1 MYSVSSDYLKAFRKT
16 NRVDRVSGYIYLTD
30 GTGITISDS
39 IIVRNKLSI
48 TRKICGT
55 QFEIGTF
62 NAAEICMTITADNA
76 YNLNWNNARIN
87 IRYELRTAVA
97 EDGTETWET
106 VPLGFF
112 RVDGQQTKRVGNTV
126 TLFGYD
132 SASAFDVDYVAL
144 TSGISLWGALNS
156 VCARAGGFEIALTY
170 DEFMQLPN
178 AAIVPDFS
186 STQVQSCRDVVMWIA
201 HTVGGYAYF
210 DSQNRLQ
217 IKRYFSSTGGWSGAD
232 GDRYISASE
241 RTGVEFSDTE
251 TYLKYLNAYCN
262 GEVKSYY
269 NTRGYTSAE
278 NDKIAYGA
286 LSISKNPLLQA
297 LTADEQDAANNAYL
311 GDATC
316 APMRYIKSTGW
327 IDPSMELLDLM
338 GFAGGNIDVSHG
350 TITGIITEIKW
361 KYRATGTIICNS
373 LEEYTLDEA
382 GIAVTDDNSGAAK
395 SIGVKSQTEKRI
407 DGLEARLNS
416 AAAYTTAIHFREGGF
431 DLTFDVG
438 GKSVTNEFS
447 VAENGAGNITSIT
460 NNTAGRTIKVT
471 YD

>member
-87 IRYELRTAVA
+87 ISYELRTAVA

-201 HTVGGYAYF
+201 HTAGGYAYF

-217 IKRYFSSTGGWSGAD
+217 IKRYFGTGGWSGAD

-251 TYLKYLNAYCN
+251 TYLKYLNAYCD

-311 GDATC
+311 GNATC

-327 IDPSMELLDLM
+327 IDPSIELLDQM
-338 GFAGGNIDVSHG
+338 GFSGGNIDVSHG

-373 LEEYTLDEA
+373 FEEYTPDEA
-382 GIAVTDDNSGAAK
+382 GVAVADDNSGAAK

-416 AAAYTTAIHFREGGF
+416 AGAYTTAINFRAGGF

-447 VAENGAGNITSIT
+447 VAEDSAGNITSIT
-460 NNTAGRTIKVT
+460 NDTAERTIKVT